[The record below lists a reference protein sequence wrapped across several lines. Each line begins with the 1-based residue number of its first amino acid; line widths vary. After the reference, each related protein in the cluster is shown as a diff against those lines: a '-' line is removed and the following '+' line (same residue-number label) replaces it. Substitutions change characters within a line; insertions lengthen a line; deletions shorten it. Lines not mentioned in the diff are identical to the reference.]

1 MFLMLM
7 RKLRCNLLFIFLL
20 LVLSAYSSG
29 SKDEKK
35 NVEITLF
42 LDKDMTE
49 VGQNVFV
56 WSFISGNEQRIWDS
70 VYVAP
75 HSDSV
80 TLRAYTPAG
89 NYFKVIFDKIG
100 PSSLNVYANPGD
112 RVKMRVGSRDRN
124 TVFKKAEE
132 GDFHNDC
139 VESILSKR
147 PDWIKKHEAD
157 ELENED
163 SICYY
168 NRKLIEAYKDEIYHA
183 KSPYLAF
190 SGVGMIDMYF
200 EDIVTSDSIRYFKNY
215 VMERY
220 PDDPRAQS
228 DYAHDPS
235 PEGLVQANKIKE
247 INMRRNINENVL
259 RNTKLGNR
267 LKLAL
272 RNVDGKV
279 VSLDDLPDTAYM
291 YVDIWASWCG
301 PCRRQFPT
309 IKKVHEKYAGSL
321 TVYAISIDLNHTL
334 WKEAIAKDGTED
346 FVHVTGANNLRE
358 VVPEVRLLGIER
370 IPRNFL
376 LDKQKK
382 IIAVDL
388 TGDELM
394 QRMDSLV
401 GK

>member
-1 MFLMLM
+1 MKKILH
-7 RKLRCNLLFIFLL
+7 CLLSFSFICFF
-20 LVLSAYSSG
+20 SAYSLV

-80 TLRAYTPAG
+80 TLRAYIPAG

-112 RVKMRVGSRDRN
+112 RVKIRVGSRDRN

-157 ELENED
+157 ELGNKD
-163 SICYY
+163 SLDYY

-247 INMRRNINENVL
+247 INMRRSINENVL

-272 RNVDGKV
+272 RDVDGKV
-279 VSLDDLPDTAYM
+279 VSLDDLPDTAYV

-376 LDKQKK
+376 LDKQKR

-388 TGDELM
+388 EGDELM
-394 QRMDSLV
+394 QTMDCLMT
-401 GK
+401 K

>member
-1 MFLMLM
+1 MLM

-29 SKDEKK
+29 GKEEKK
-35 NVEITLF
+35 NVEITLL

-49 VGQNVFV
+49 VEQNVYV
-56 WSFISGNEQRIWDS
+56 WSFVSGNEQRIWDS

-89 NYFKVIFDKIG
+89 NYFMVIFDKVG

-157 ELENED
+157 ELGNKD
-163 SICYY
+163 SLDYY

-215 VMERY
+215 VKERY
-220 PDDPRAQS
+220 SDDPRAQS
-228 DYAHDPS
+228 DYVRDPS
-235 PEGLVQANKIKE
+235 PEGLAQANKIKE

-272 RNVDGKV
+272 PDVDDKI
-279 VSLDDLPDTAYM
+279 VSLDDLPDEAYV

-309 IKKVHEKYAGSL
+309 IKKVYEKYAGSL

-334 WKEAIAKDGTED
+334 WKEAITKDGTED

-376 LDKQKK
+376 LDKQKR

>member
-1 MFLMLM
+1 MLM
-7 RKLRCNLLFIFLL
+7 RQLRCNLLFIFLL

-29 SKDEKK
+29 IKEEKK
-35 NVEITLF
+35 NVEITLL

-49 VGQNVFV
+49 VEQNVYV
-56 WSFISGNEQRIWDS
+56 WSFVSGNEQRIWDS

-89 NYFKVIFDKIG
+89 NYFMVIFDKVG

-157 ELENED
+157 ELGNKD
-163 SICYY
+163 SLDYY

-215 VMERY
+215 VKERY
-220 PDDPRAQS
+220 SDDPRAQS
-228 DYAHDPS
+228 DYVRDPS
-235 PEGLVQANKIKE
+235 PEGLAQANKIKE

-272 RNVDGKV
+272 PDVDDKI
-279 VSLDDLPDTAYM
+279 VSLDDLPDEAYV

-309 IKKVHEKYAGSL
+309 IKKVHEKYAGFL

-334 WKEAIAKDGTED
+334 WKEAIAKDGTKE